1 MKKCF
6 FYATLI
12 AVALLFQQCAKSSEK
27 SYSLSAGESLEEES
41 LGDASYEENTESE
54 PSARSSYSP
63 SGELPANLKLEKRVN
78 ITIDSKRT
86 DLCRKSVDTLMGRF
100 HAFVEHETYSD
111 WRKSYDLTIRI
122 PSQSLDSFVA
132 GLSGAQG
139 KIVDKS
145 VSVEDRTAEY
155 KDVSSRK
162 KTQDAMLENY
172 RKMLSQATKIADMLE
187 IQRRIDE
194 IQIDADRAQGRLNQI
209 DRNVDFSVLNLSI
222 EDRSYVSPKTDD
234 GNAIGLSDFGEAIVN
249 GWHGVIAVV
258 WILFNLWPLWIVAGV
273 VIYLIR
279 RRRKN
284 KTN

>member
-6 FYATLI
+6 FYAALI
-12 AVALLFQQCAKSSEK
+12 ATALSFQQCAESSQK
-27 SYSLSAGESLEEES
+27 SYSQSACDSVEEEP
-41 LGDASYEENTESE
+41 LDDASYEGNTESE
-54 PSARSSYSP
+54 PSSRSSYSP

-100 HAFVEHETYSD
+100 HAYVENETYSD
-111 WRKSYDLTIRI
+111 WRKSYGLSIRI
-122 PSQSLDSFVA
+122 PFASLDSFVS

-145 VSVEDRTAEY
+145 VSVVDRTAEY
-155 KDVSSRK
+155 RDVSSRK

-172 RKMLSQATKIADMLE
+172 RKMLSQATKISDMLE
-187 IQRRIDE
+187 IQSRIDE
-194 IQIDADRAQGRLNQI
+194 IQIQADRAQGRLNQI
-209 DRNVDFSVLNLSI
+209 DRNVDFSVLNLTI
-222 EDRSYVSPKTDD
+222 EDRSFVSPKTDD

-258 WILFNLWPLWIVAGV
+258 WVLFNLWPIWIVAGA
-273 VIYLIR
+273 VIYFVKR
-279 RRRKN
+279 KKN
-284 KTN
+284 KEK